1 MKPRVALTIAILI
14 LGIGAGLNADD
25 FWKKKPYTEWTAEEV
40 LKIIMDSPWARRFK
54 TLSNTPIGAR
64 LGASGSGNQRQSE
77 EAGSGRDRK
86 REVIYIFRW
95 SSSLAMRQAMGR
107 LQVLQG
113 QMTEQQV
120 EQALEDAP
128 LSHVIMVLATNPR
141 VFRGVKEEQLREETV
156 LRVEKRE
163 VSPDRVELIQEGNEQ
178 VMAIVFHFPRE
189 VEGRVLISDKVK
201 SVRIKS
207 KINQQRTEAKFDLK
221 KMRLGNRSSL

>member
-1 MKPRVALTIAILI
+1 M
-14 LGIGAGLNADD
+14 GEIGG
-25 FWKKKPYTEWTAEEV
+25 
-40 LKIIMDSPWARRFK
+40 
-54 TLSNTPIGAR
+54 
-64 LGASGSGNQRQSE
+64 GNQTQSK
-77 EAGSGRDRK
+77 EAGSGRDRN

-163 VSPDRVELIQEGNEQ
+163 VSPDRVELIQGGNEQ

-189 VEGRVLISDKVK
+189 VEGGILISDKVK

-221 KMRLGNRSSL
+221 KMRLSNRSSL